1 MSTKRVDQASR
12 VIKASPQTIYRALL
26 DPEAIVSWRPPDGM
40 TARMHAFD
48 GREGGSFRMSLTY
61 TGPDHA
67 VRGKTSEGVDTVLVR
82 FLELVPDRR
91 VVERAEFESDDP
103 AFGDA
108 MTITT
113 TLTPK
118 PDGTEVTIRC
128 EDVPSGIPP
137 DIHEKAIASTLKK
150 LAAFTE

>member
-1 MSTKRVDQASR
+1 MTKRVDQASR

-26 DPEAIVSWRPPDGM
+26 DPQAIVTWRPPDGM
-40 TARMHAFD
+40 TAQIHAFD
-48 GREGGSFRMSLTY
+48 GREGGSFRMSLPY

-67 VRGKTSEGVDTVLVR
+67 VRGKTSENVDTVLVR
-82 FLELVPDRR
+82 FVELVPDKR
-91 VVERAEFESDDP
+91 VVERAEFETEDP
-103 AFGDA
+103 AFGGGMA
-108 MTITT
+108 IIT

-137 DIHEKAIASTLKK
+137 DVHEQAIASTLKK